1 MVSPQ
6 RRDRNPNALGN
17 QALTTILRAA
27 NPPQTIDDPLTHSS
41 HFETMRV
48 AGGVVVVCGLFGVLA
63 GCNPTMFVQREP
75 WRHDAEEKCL
85 AAGAVKESP
94 SVALLKPIQGPG
106 MCGADFPLKVGA
118 LGESALQTASLG
130 YADDL
135 RPPGALPQGQ
145 QFPPSNSYP
154 RPSSPV
160 SSQPL
165 PPQRGYAAPSYSSQG
180 YAPPQP
186 MGQPAYR
193 PSAPPQTSYAPPP
206 SGQQLGQPPL
216 SLDAQARGMQGGQ
229 NSPEYYPENESISRE
244 DEAASET
251 YQRDPYPQQQNGQS
265 RGYPQERSRA
275 DAPYTT
281 APTQSPRLSPSRIP
295 LGPSRAPVATTA
307 TVSPAATLACPIV
320 SALDRWIIDAVQPA
334 AQRWFNQQV
343 VEIKQISAYSCRGMN
358 GQAGAHISEHAF
370 GNALDIAAF
379 VLSDGKKIT
388 VKDGWKGSAEEQA
401 FLHDVQLAACEQFT
415 TVLAPGSNVYHYDH
429 IHVDLMRRASG
440 RRICQPRAVSGE
452 EVAARVRGKNG
463 PMFAER
469 QEWRTPT
476 TTTSERGPREP
487 MVERE
492 SDPFAWRGPSRGG
505 RDTTGAISDKSKNT
519 LRQIIDDEYF
529 LGDEGDEHVSAPPQI
544 AAPQTT
550 APRLSLP
557 RAMAPAAVDINRPQ

>member
-1 MVSPQ
+1 
-6 RRDRNPNALGN
+6 
-17 QALTTILRAA
+17 
-27 NPPQTIDDPLTHSS
+27 
-41 HFETMRV
+41 MRV
-48 AGGVVVVCGLFGVLA
+48 VGGVLVVCGLFGVLA
-63 GCNPTMFVQREP
+63 GCNPTMFVHREP

-85 AAGAVKESP
+85 AQGAVKESP

-118 LGESALQTASLG
+118 LGESAVQTASLG
-130 YADDL
+130 YSDDL
-135 RPPGALPQGQ
+135 RPPGSLPQGS

-154 RPSSPV
+154 RPPSQV

-165 PPQRGYAAPSYSSQG
+165 PPQQGYSAPSYSSQG

-186 MGQPAYR
+186 MARGNYDA
-193 PSAPPQTSYAPPP
+193 SAARPQTPYAPPS
-206 SGQQLGQPPL
+206 SGQQLGQPPI
-216 SLDAQARGMQGGQ
+216 SLDAQARGMQGGP
-229 NSPEYYPENESISRE
+229 NSPEYYPDDESVSRDDETPDENERSQQS
-244 DEAASET
+244 
-251 YQRDPYPQQQNGQS
+251 DPR
-265 RGYPQERSRA
+265 RGYPPERNRA

-295 LGPSRAPVATTA
+295 LGPSRAPVETTA
-307 TVSPAATLACPIV
+307 AVTPAATLACPIV

-334 AQRWFNQQV
+334 AQRWFNQPV

-370 GNALDIAAF
+370 GNALDISAF
-379 VLSDGKKIT
+379 VFGDGKKVT
-388 VKDGWKGSAEEQA
+388 VKDGWKGSAEEQG

-440 RRICQPRAVSGE
+440 RRICQPRAIPGE

-463 PMFAER
+463 PVFAER

-476 TTTSERGPREP
+476 RSMEERGPRDP
-487 MVERE
+487 LVGRDN
-492 SDPFAWRGPSRGG
+492 DPFAWRGPNRSG
-505 RDTTGAISDKSKNT
+505 RDTTGAISDQSKNS

-529 LGDEGDEHVSAPPQI
+529 LGDEGDEHVAAPPKI
-544 AAPQTT
+544 AAPETT

-557 RAMAPAAVDINRPQ
+557 RAMAPAAVDSNRPQ